1 MIMYVG
7 HILSLLIYVAVIA
20 TVINCYIAA
29 NRVYLGNTLT
39 VIVYVFLI
47 SLFCQA
53 SAFLMLQAEWV
64 VMDYNHVVGD
74 FTAFAWLAYDY
85 FNGFALLSFATA
97 MNVYLRWRK
106 NMDDDGETHYRRRTE
121 DTPN

>member
-39 VIVYVFLI
+39 IVVYTFLV
-47 SLFCQA
+47 SLFCQS
-53 SAFLMLQAEWV
+53 SAFLILQIDWIT
-64 VMDYNHVVGD
+64 MDYNHVVGD
-74 FTAFAWLAYDY
+74 LTALGWLAYDY

-97 MNVYLRWRK
+97 MNIYLKWRK
-106 NMDDDGETHYRRRTE
+106 NMDDHSEMHYRRRIE
-121 DTPN
+121 DTPP